1 MTSDLTIIIG
11 GGLAGVTSF
20 YELSAR
26 DMPCLLLDGESAVA
40 RGTSFANG
48 GGLHPSLPDPWN
60 HPGIGRHLFASLFR
74 RDAAVKLHVR
84 QVPKLFGWGTSFIRH
99 SRRSAYEAIT
109 RANFQLAEYSTRQT
123 QALQQF
129 LNLDYDAAAP
139 GTLKL
144 LRSDHARD
152 EALRLADILAEDG
165 LAYEEMDRA
174 AVLAC
179 EPSLKGAADLIGA
192 LRFAGD
198 GIGDARRFCEGLAA
212 AAIARGGEMRLNSK
226 VEHLLIEHGR
236 VCGVRLRDEEIRGNV
251 VLAAGVAA
259 RQLAQKLG
267 LNLPIQPAKGYSLT
281 LDGAGQDDCPKHLLV
296 DPKPHIGITPLG
308 SRLRILGMAEF
319 NGFDRTI
326 DPQRLAQLRRFF
338 TDLLPHL
345 AERLDWEKAEGWT
358 GLRPMSA
365 DGRPFI
371 GQSAIEGLW
380 LNCGH
385 GHLGW
390 TKAVGSA
397 RILADAMTGRETEIN
412 AAPFSPDAAQR
423 RLR

>member
-1 MTSDLTIIIG
+1 MATDLTIIIG

-26 DMPCLLLDGESAVA
+26 DKPCVLLDSESAVA
-40 RGTSFANG
+40 QGTSFANG

-60 HPGIGRHLFASLFR
+60 NPGIGRHLFASLFQR
-74 RDAAVKLHVR
+74 NAAMKLYFS
-84 QVPKLFGWGTSFIRH
+84 QVPNLMGWGASFIRN
-99 SRRSAYEAIT
+99 SRRKAYEAIT
-109 RANFQLAEYSTRQT
+109 RANFELAEYSTQQT

-144 LRSDHARD
+144 LRRASDRD
-152 EALRLADILAEDG
+152 AALRLADMLAAKG
-165 LAYEEMDRA
+165 LAYEELDRA
-174 AVLAC
+174 ALFAC
-179 EPSLKGAADLIGA
+179 EPSLGQAADLIGA

-212 AAIARGGEMRLNSK
+212 AAMARGGVMRLNSK
-226 VEHLLIEHGR
+226 VEHLLIENGR
-236 VCGVRLRDEEIRGNV
+236 VCGVRLRDEEIRGSV

-259 RQLAQKLG
+259 VRLAQPLG
-267 LNLPIQPAKGYSLT
+267 LHLPIRPAKGYSLT
-281 LDGAGQDDCPKHLLV
+281 LDAAGQADCPQHLLV
-296 DPKPHIGITPLG
+296 DPLPHIAITPLG

-319 NGFDRTI
+319 SGFDRHI
-326 DPQRLAQLRRFF
+326 DPRRLAQLRRFF
-338 TDLLPHL
+338 TDLLPQL
-345 AERLDWEKAEGWT
+345 AENLDWQKAEGWA

-371 GQSAIEGLW
+371 GQSAIDGLW

-397 RILADAMTGRETEIN
+397 RILADAMTGREAEIN
-412 AAPFSPDAAQR
+412 AAPFSPDAAER